1 MNEKNNR
8 ISNGV
13 RNYNYKK
20 VRQEVRRMVKRA
32 CYSAKNNFSYTTW
45 QYHIL
50 PVVDHSLRLGRR
62 LGADLEVLELAAYLH
77 DYAGILDYK
86 LYKNHHLH
94 SARLAGKILGELNFP
109 PEKIKKV
116 QECIISHRGSVKLE
130 HKSRGARILASADA
144 MSHFTELADM
154 FYLTFGIHKY
164 KTLEGT
170 RWLKAKMERSWGK
183 IMPAGR
189 KIVRADYE
197 TAKKII
203 NKAISRN
210 A

>member
-1 MNEKNNR
+1 MRK
-8 ISNGV
+8 
-13 RNYNYKK
+13 YNYKK
-20 VRQEVRRMVKRA
+20 AREEVRRMVKGA
-32 CYSAKNNFSYTTW
+32 CYSAKNNFSYTAW

-50 PVVDHSLRLGRR
+50 PVVKHSLVLGRK
-62 LGADLEVLELAAYLH
+62 LKADLEVLELAAYLH

-94 SARLAGKILGELNFP
+94 GARLAGKILAKLNFP
-109 PEKIKKV
+109 RERIKKV
-116 QECIISHRGSVKLE
+116 QECIISHRGSVRLE
-130 HKSRGARILASADA
+130 HKSKEAKILASADA

-154 FYLTFGIHKY
+154 FYLTFGIHGY
-164 KTLEGT
+164 KTLEGA
-170 RWLKAKMERSWGK
+170 RWLKAKLERSWAK
-183 IMPAGR
+183 IMPEGR

-203 NKAISRN
+203 NKAVSHN